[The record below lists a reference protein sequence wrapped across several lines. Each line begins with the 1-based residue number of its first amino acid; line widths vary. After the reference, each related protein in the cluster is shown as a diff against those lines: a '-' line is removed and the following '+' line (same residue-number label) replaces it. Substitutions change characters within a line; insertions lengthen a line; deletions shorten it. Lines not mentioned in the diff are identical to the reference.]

1 MAKKIKK
8 AVKKSIKKI
17 APHAEKPKKGIV
29 PLGDKV
35 LIRPF
40 EKPNEQRT
48 EGGIILPG
56 KQEGEKQER
65 GVVVATGQ
73 GRWDEDGERR
83 IPLDVSVGDSVI
95 YVRGYEYQ
103 ELKIDGV
110 EHILISVNSI
120 LAITR

>member
-1 MAKKIKK
+1 MAKVIKK
-8 AVKKSIKKI
+8 TVNKNGSSS
-17 APHAEKPKKGIV
+17 KGQII

-40 EKPNEQRT
+40 EKPNELKTQ
-48 EGGIILPG
+48 GGIILPG

-65 GVVVATGQ
+65 GAVIAVGE
-73 GRWDEDGERR
+73 GRWDEDGEKR
-83 IPLDVSVGDSVI
+83 IPLDVSVGDKVI

-103 ELKIDGV
+103 ELKLDGV
-110 EHILISVNSI
+110 DHILISVNSI

>member
-1 MAKKIKK
+1 MAKAIKK
-8 AVKKSIKKI
+8 TANKAGSSSK
-17 APHAEKPKKGIV
+17 AQIV

-40 EKPNEQRT
+40 EKPNEQKT
-48 EGGIILPG
+48 EGGIIIPG

-65 GVVVATGQ
+65 GVVIAVGQ
-73 GRWDEDGERR
+73 GRWDEDGEKR
-83 IPLDVSVGDSVI
+83 IPLDVTVGDKVI

-103 ELKIDGV
+103 ELKVDGID
-110 EHILISVNSI
+110 HILISVNSI

>member
-1 MAKKIKK
+1 MNIGMAKTIKK
-8 AVKKSIKKI
+8 TEVKTTKQSII
-17 APHAEKPKKGIV
+17 

-40 EKPNEQRT
+40 DKPNEVKTQA
-48 EGGIILPG
+48 GIILPG
-56 KQEGEKQER
+56 KQESEKQER
-65 GVVVATGQ
+65 GVVVATGE

-83 IPLDVSVGDSVI
+83 IPLDVSAGDKVI

-103 ELKIDGV
+103 ELKVDGID
-110 EHILISVNSI
+110 HILISVNSI

>member
-1 MAKKIKK
+1 MAKKT
-8 AVKKSIKKI
+8 VKKKDATIV
-17 APHAEKPKKGIV
+17 EKPKKVIV

-35 LIRPF
+35 LIRPH
-40 EKPNEQRT
+40 EKSNEQRT

-56 KQEGEKQER
+56 RQEGEKQER
-65 GVVVATGQ
+65 GVVIATGK

-103 ELKIDGV
+103 ELKVDGV
-110 EHILISVNSI
+110 DFILISVNSI
-120 LAITR
+120 LAITQ

>member
-1 MAKKIKK
+1 MAKEIKK
-8 AVKKSIKKI
+8 TAKKSGDSS
-17 APHAEKPKKGIV
+17 KGQII

-40 EKPNEQRT
+40 EKPNEQKT
-48 EGGIILPG
+48 QGGIILPG

-65 GVVVATGQ
+65 GVVVAVGA
-73 GRWDEDGERR
+73 GRWDEDGEKR
-83 IPLDVSVGDSVI
+83 IPLDVTMGDKVI

-103 ELKIDGV
+103 ELKVEGV
-110 EHILISVNSI
+110 DHILIGVNSI